1 MWHDRSVR
9 SCQSLRVGLQDDST
23 NDDLTNDYATVLE
36 EATMFPY
43 VIEDTRMGDRVYDI
57 YSVLLKERIV
67 FLGTPINALV
77 ANEIVAKLLFLD
89 REDSEREISLYIN
102 SPGGEISAGLA
113 IYDTMQL
120 IQAPISTIAVG
131 ITASMATVLLTAGA
145 KGRRYALPHA
155 TIHLHQPL
163 GGAQGQATD
172 IEIAARE
179 ILRMRDLLNSILR
192 RHTGLDDG
200 QIDRLTDRDF
210 YMTAQQAVEFSIID
224 KVLDP
229 TNS

>member
-1 MWHDRSVR
+1 
-9 SCQSLRVGLQDDST
+9 
-23 NDDLTNDYATVLE
+23 
-36 EATMFPY
+36 MFPL
-43 VIEDTRMGDRVYDI
+43 VIEETRLGERQYDI
-57 YSVLLKERIV
+57 YSILLKERIV

-102 SPGGEISAGLA
+102 SPGGEIAAGLA

-131 ITASMATVLLTAGA
+131 MTASMATVLLTAGA

-172 IEIAARE
+172 IEIAAKE

-210 YMTAQQAVEFSIID
+210 YMTAQQALEFSIID
-224 KVLDP
+224 KILDP
-229 TNS
+229 TDI

>member
-1 MWHDRSVR
+1 M
-9 SCQSLRVGLQDDST
+9 
-23 NDDLTNDYATVLE
+23 NDGATVLE
-36 EATMFPY
+36 EVTMFPY

-89 REDSEREISLYIN
+89 REDAEREISLYIN

-210 YMTAQQAVEFSIID
+210 YMTAQQAVEYSIID

-229 TNS
+229 ANG